1 MTRLPLRLFPGSQSI
16 ATFLLALG
24 LWSSLLVG
32 TSRPLLAKTVVY
44 VSVAAEKRIDV
55 YDLDATNGK
64 LTRVAQ
70 TDVEAGEPGALTT
83 DPKRRLLLAA
93 IRSTGKLASFT
104 IDPQRGTLTPVS
116 VVDAG
121 PDPAQISTDRSGTF
135 LLTAYYVA
143 AKVSVHRIGSDGK
156 LQMPPVQ
163 ELPTAD
169 KAHAIVPDLRNQF
182 VYVPHTGPNMIFQF
196 RFDPQSGKLSPL
208 DPDRQTTAPP
218 SGPRH
223 LVFHPVKGV
232 AYIDNEQG
240 SSVTAWIPDARTGNL
255 SPGQTLSTIPASF
268 RETNSCAEIR
278 IHPTARFLYV
288 ANRGHNS
295 LAAFAL
301 DESGR
306 GLRSLGQ
313 TPTEAVPR
321 SFDIDPSGQY
331 LIAAGEA
338 SGKLATYAIDPQQ
351 GTLKPLATYEAGKM
365 PWWVMAITLPD

>member
-1 MTRLPLRLFPGSQSI
+1 MTRLPMRPFPGSQSI
-16 ATFLLALG
+16 AAFLLALG
-24 LWSSLLVG
+24 LWSSLLPG
-32 TSRPLLAKTVVY
+32 TSRTLLAKTVIY

-55 YDLDATNGK
+55 YDLEATTGK

-70 TDVEAGEPGALTT
+70 TDIEAGEPGALTT
-83 DPKRRLLLAA
+83 DPQRRLLLAA
-93 IRSTGKLASFT
+93 IRSTGKLASYT

-116 VVDAG
+116 VVEAG
-121 PDPAQISTDRSGTF
+121 PDPAQISTDRTGTY

-143 AKVSVHRIGSDGK
+143 AKVSVHRIGADGT

-163 ELPTAD
+163 EIPTAE
-169 KAHAIVPDLRNQF
+169 KAHAIVPDPSNQF

-223 LVFHPVKGV
+223 LVFHPTTAV
-232 AYIDNEQG
+232 AYVDNEQG
-240 SSVTAWIPDARTGNL
+240 SSVTAWVPDARTGNL
-255 SPGQTLSTIPASF
+255 SAAQTLPTIPASF

-295 LAAFAL
+295 IAAFAI
-301 DESGR
+301 DNTGR
-306 GLRSLGQ
+306 QLRSLGQ
-313 TPTEAVPR
+313 TATEAVPR
-321 SFDIDPSGQY
+321 SFDIDPSGRY

-338 SGKLATYAIDPQQ
+338 SGKLATYAIDPRQ

-365 PWWVMAITLPD
+365 PWWVMAISLPE